1 MAILGS
7 LLEENDVDG
16 EGSRAPADDV
26 FHIPGE
32 YTDMEIMRVGVY
44 TSVSRFSILPFL
56 YIGQLK
62 LMLSLLQ
69 VVELA
74 SMWLLHH
81 TSPSDRLEGP
91 SMYKCG
97 ISYEDTLG
105 LAKEL
110 DVPLN
115 DLLWDPA

>member
-1 MAILGS
+1 
-7 LLEENDVDG
+7 LEENDVDG

-26 FHIPGE
+26 FHTPGE
-32 YTDMEIMRVGVY
+32 YTDMEITRVGVY
-44 TSVSRFSILPFL
+44 TSVNRFSILPFL
-56 YIGQLK
+56 YIGQLE

-74 SMWLLHH
+74 SMWLLHRSH
-81 TSPSDRLEGP
+81 SDRLEGP
-91 SMYKCG
+91 PMYKCG

-115 DLLWDPA
+115 DLLWDTA